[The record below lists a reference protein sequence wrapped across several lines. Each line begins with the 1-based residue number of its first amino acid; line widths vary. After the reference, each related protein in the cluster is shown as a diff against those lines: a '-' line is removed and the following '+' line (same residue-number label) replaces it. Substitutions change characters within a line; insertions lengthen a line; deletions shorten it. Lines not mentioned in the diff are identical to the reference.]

1 MKNYTKSIKIFLQNN
16 LNFFY
21 RIYLKIIIKKKFKTE
36 VSFFEGKNFNTTDKK
51 SILFFTSHK
60 CASTFFDKFFYL
72 IKNCQD
78 RLCINVDQFN
88 TFILENKFN
97 NSEKFLGKFKA
108 KGYIFGP
115 IRTFLNIPDIQNYN
129 VVLFL
134 RDPRDVLVS
143 DYYSMK
149 FSHNIIN
156 KKFILEKKQA
166 QNKNINEFALW
177 KAEYYKKKYKSYL
190 PLLELDNVEYIRY
203 NDFIEHTQKTRNK
216 LLKIFEIKNF
226 NKELKDL
233 LNEKD
238 ILPRKDNKID
248 LHSHKKMGQL
258 NIFKSHLND
267 ETIKYLNDEFSEI
280 IEKLSFN

>member
-1 MKNYTKSIKIFLQNN
+1 LRDYTKRIKLFLQINF
-16 LNFFY
+16 NFFY
-21 RIYLKIIIKKKFKTE
+21 RIYLKIIVNKKFKTE
-36 VSFFEGKNFNTTDKK
+36 VSFFKGKNFNTTDKK

-97 NSEKFLGKFKA
+97 NSEKFLGKFKT

-115 IRTFLNIPDIQNYN
+115 IRTFLKIPDIKKYDII
-129 VVLFL
+129 LFL

-143 DYYSMK
+143 DYFSMK

-156 KKFILEKKQA
+156 KELILEKKQTH
-166 QNKNINEFALW
+166 NKDINEFALW
-177 KAEYYKKKYKSYL
+177 KANYYKKKYKSYL
-190 PLLELDNVEYIRY
+190 PLLELENVEYIRY
-203 NDFIEHTQKTRNK
+203 NDFIENKQKVKNK

-226 NKELKDL
+226 TKELKEL

-238 ILPRKDNKID
+238 ILPPKENKID
-248 LHSHKKMGQL
+248 LYRHKKMGQL
-258 NIFKSHLND
+258 NIFKSYLSD
-267 ETIKYLNDEFSEI
+267 ETIKYLNDEFREI
-280 IEKLSFN
+280 IEKLNFN